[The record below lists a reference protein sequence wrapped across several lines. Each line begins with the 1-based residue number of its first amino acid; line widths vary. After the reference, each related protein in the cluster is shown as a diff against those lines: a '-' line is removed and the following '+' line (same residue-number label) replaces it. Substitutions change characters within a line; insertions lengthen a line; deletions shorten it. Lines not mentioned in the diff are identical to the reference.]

1 MSKRVRD
8 WTSQDVMVWLTK
20 NMSRLSSAESL
31 RVYVQ
36 MQNIDGETLM
46 GYTKSDCSRFGLIR
60 ESDFE
65 KILKKLQSHDE
76 KMEKDK
82 KKKSKK
88 KIFGRADNRDSG
100 VDDNCSIS
108 EEQGLR
114 QICVNDSPGSANTS
128 GTGSFMSMSGGS
140 THKNNQ
146 GSVQAVVYEKREGP
160 KREVIPE
167 ATYMAPEEIHRTSSN
182 TFELPNQRP
191 GASQYGIKFDNAV
204 LVPTAGLYEG
214 SIRVHTPSASNPYLV
229 PDEEQPPSRPV
240 PLYPPLP
247 DPDFGDDISSQNLPD
262 PNFVSDDTYENFDPG
277 TPPPAEED
285 EWEDEQPSYMN
296 LEEAED
302 LQCGE
307 PEDIYVNQE
316 SQSSSSEEESSDE
329 GGNQENL
336 ADIQRRLTLAMANI
350 TGKKEAVPSR
360 PPLQPPAS
368 GPFGK
373 TSFARGPA
381 EPPLKSAPEIAIP
394 AKPSR
399 NMPPELPGLKPSQ
412 KILEHKPDKR
422 LSLTEADSALPPPP
436 PPMKRQSTSPSLIS
450 PKTGGMSIKDRVAML
465 DKEKNNDLPIQSDGG
480 GASMKELQSKIAG
493 LFGGPPPP
501 AAPPSRPP
509 VSERKPPPLEPPSR
523 NPPTLSKLPP
533 QLPPSRPAPVT
544 ADLPP
549 PPPPISGM
557 PKPSLPPSLPPP
569 NNNMSRGCYEE
580 NEITF
585 PPPPGGGRSPLR
597 PPIGGFK
604 PPSVAFNAPGNLVED
619 DEGLYTLEPEDDDDN
634 IYNDG
639 DEEIPGYMPHVT
651 SRQMAEEILHKDP
664 QSECY
669 LIRDSTNNPETYP
682 FVISLKTSNSFE
694 HTRLGSRSDGT
705 LAIGTTKVGE
715 TTHANLS
722 ELIRHHKTTPLN
734 LRGRNVLL
742 RNPVQQ

>member
-167 ATYMAPEEIHRTSSN
+167 ATYMAPE
-182 TFELPNQRP
+182 
-191 GASQYGIKFDNAV
+191 
-204 LVPTAGLYEG
+204 
-214 SIRVHTPSASNPYLV
+214 
-229 PDEEQPPSRPV
+229 DEEQPPSRPV

-465 DKEKNNDLPIQSDGG
+465 DKEKNNDLPIQSDKKRNQKSLFDGG

>member
-191 GASQYGIKFDNAV
+191 
-204 LVPTAGLYEG
+204 
-214 SIRVHTPSASNPYLV
+214 
-229 PDEEQPPSRPV
+229 DEEQPPSRPV

-316 SQSSSSEEESSDE
+316 SQSSSS
-329 GGNQENL
+329 
-336 ADIQRRLTLAMANI
+336 
-350 TGKKEAVPSR
+350 GKKEAVPSR

-639 DEEIPGYMPHVT
+639 DEDIYNDGLEEVIYEIPGYMPHVT